1 MTKLLY
7 SFSPIEQLS
16 FMPENY
22 NHSLP
27 ASTQREKERVREKY
41 VREKQD

>member
-22 NHSLP
+22 SLAP
-27 ASTQREKERVREKY
+27 SINSEEKERVREKY